1 MLCASDA
8 LRARWVFEV
17 FLFADTLLMSDA
29 PASPPLPPAAE
40 TRMVRAVFPGD
51 TNHYH
56 TLFGGSA
63 MAWMDQAAFICAT
76 RWCRAKAVTVHTG
89 AIDFQEPVPEGTIVE
104 LVARVVDT
112 GTSSMTVRTEMFI
125 EPMDQY
131 ERVLACTGTFTLVA
145 LGADDTPTR
154 VPALRASDPSD
165 EQVPTDEPPVAS

>member
-1 MLCASDA
+1 
-8 LRARWVFEV
+8 
-17 FLFADTLLMSDA
+17 
-29 PASPPLPPAAE
+29 
-40 TRMVRAVFPGD
+40 MVRAVFPGD

-76 RWCRAKAVTVHTG
+76 RWCRAKVVTVHTG

-104 LVARVVDT
+104 LVARVVQT

-131 ERVLACTGTFTLVA
+131 ERILACTGTFTLVA
-145 LGADDTPTR
+145 LGADDTPAQ
-154 VPALRASDPSD
+154 VPALRASDSA
-165 EQVPTDEPPVAS
+165 EGHAVADEPPATS

>member
-1 MLCASDA
+1 
-8 LRARWVFEV
+8 
-17 FLFADTLLMSDA
+17 MSDV
-29 PASPPLPPAAE
+29 PASSPSLPTAAE

-76 RWCRAKAVTVHTG
+76 RWCRTKVVTVHTG
-89 AIDFQEPVPEGTIVE
+89 AIDFQQPIPEGTIVE
-104 LVARVVDT
+104 LVARVVQT

-131 ERVLACTGTFTLVA
+131 ERVLACTGSFTLVA
-145 LGADDTPTR
+145 LGADDTPMQ
-154 VPALRASDPSD
+154 VPALRASDSA
-165 EQVPTDEPPVAS
+165 EEHAAADEPPATS